1 MKDDRIPRFDPET
14 GAPIR
19 MDAPE
24 YGQPRFD
31 PETGAPIQRRGVHP
45 QYETEPDEYEQPRFD
60 PETGAPIQRRGVHP
74 QYETEPV
81 EYGQPRFDPET
92 GAPLY
97 RDEKVHTGRRGDRNG
112 IDLSD
117 SFEQPEK
124 PEKKNIEI
132 RLMSER

>member
-31 PETGAPIQRRGVHP
+31 PETGAPIQQRGVHP
-45 QYETEPDEYEQPRFD
+45 QYETEADEYEQPRFD

-74 QYETEPV
+74 QTCV
-81 EYGQPRFDPET
+81 ILQ
-92 GAPLY
+92 L
-97 RDEKVHTGRRGDRNG
+97 
-112 IDLSD
+112 L
-117 SFEQPEK
+117 
-124 PEKKNIEI
+124 
-132 RLMSER
+132 